1 MEKFSWNWVQQRQRW
16 HILLCGV
23 EVIFEVTPQ
32 AQGWKMDAGGQ
43 AESSPFFTPDKPQH
57 SFTRCGGR
65 AEGGTRMCLLLKA
78 GREELEKKK
87 KTFLWCRRTQC
98 ASRRNVFCL
107 GLWSLRMAELSGIEN
122 CYLTQGP
129 SNEGF
134 RCHLLDVKD
143 TWGSGVFPAL
153 HQQRFLSYILRD
165 PAFAPHVFL
174 YICPLP
180 LFLCSP
186 FLISLF
192 LDSLSHNG
200 LMQWGR
206 GDHVGHRNRMVVGT
220 ER

>member
-65 AEGGTRMCLLLKA
+65 AERGTRMCLLLKA
-78 GREELEKKK
+78 GREELEKKE

-107 GLWSLRMAELSGIEN
+107 GRWSLPMVELSGIEH

-129 SNEGF
+129 SNGGF
-134 RCHLLDVKD
+134 CCHLLD
-143 TWGSGVFPAL
+143 
-153 HQQRFLSYILRD
+153 
-165 PAFAPHVFL
+165 
-174 YICPLP
+174 C
-180 LFLCSP
+180 
-186 FLISLF
+186 
-192 LDSLSHNG
+192 
-200 LMQWGR
+200 
-206 GDHVGHRNRMVVGT
+206 
-220 ER
+220 